1 LTIAIS
7 LKVNDG
13 VVLASDSA
21 TTILSRAVD
30 AAPTITDIHNIYN
43 NANKIFNLKKG
54 KPIGAITWGAGSIG
68 PASIST
74 LVKDFRKDSD
84 VEGSQWYVD
93 WKNYSVESVAT
104 TFRDFFVS
112 KYEAIRSTSA
122 DAQSTPM
129 GFIVAGYGTN
139 SEMAEE
145 YQIDF
150 VDGHGTGPRLLRP
163 VAESGLTWSGEP
175 EAITRLIIGFGTALP
190 AVLSENFGL
199 SPDQLAPALSIIQ
212 QRLQAPIVMPPMPIQ
227 DAIDL
232 AEFLVDATIKFKK
245 FHVGFPTVGGPI
257 EIAAIT
263 KHEKFKWVQRK
274 HYYKDSLNP
283 PVDNE
288 EDK

>member
-1 LTIAIS
+1 MTIAIS

-21 TTILSRAVD
+21 TTILGRAD
-30 AAPTITDIHNIYN
+30 EAATPAIYNIYN

-54 KPIGAITWGAGSIG
+54 QPIGAITWGAGSIG

-74 LVKDFRKDSD
+74 LVKDLRKQSD
-84 VEGSQWYVD
+84 LHGD
-93 WKNYSVESVAT
+93 WHIDWADYAVESVAT
-104 TFRDFFVS
+104 VFRNFFTS
-112 KYEAIRSTSA
+112 KYETAIA
-122 DAQSTPM
+122 LGAQPGPTEL

-145 YQIDF
+145 YRIDF
-150 VDGHGTGPRLLRP
+150 VNGQGADPVLLRP
-163 VAESGLTWSGEP
+163 VAESGLTWSGES
-175 EAITRLIIGFGTALP
+175 EAITRLVLGFGTALP

-199 SPDQLAPALSIIQ
+199 GPDQLAPALFVIQ

-263 KHEKFKWVQRK
+263 KHEGFKWVRRK
-274 HYYKDSLNP
+274 HYYSGTLNP
-283 PVDNE
+283 PVR
-288 EDK
+288 